1 MTRLTTEKFR
11 TPGIIFDGDT
21 GEQYDLTNI
30 LLVNKKGDVL
40 VLPRKFHKTKMDG
53 RFIIGRPNK
62 RGYYQIGIYDEN
74 GIKRFPYI
82 HRLVA
87 SAWLKREPYQT
98 DVMHKDDNPTN
109 NHVDNIEWCSPKE
122 NIQDMI
128 SKGRDNFFGNR
139 LNTTKACS
147 DETMLEIY
155 RHGPNGLNWKRR
167 HVIAKFAPLG
177 ISNSVVTTFRDGTSK
192 RLQRY
197 LRNNL
202 VK

>member
-1 MTRLTTEKFR
+1 MTRLTTELFR
-11 TPGIIFDGDT
+11 TPGIVFDGDT

-30 LLVNKKGDVL
+30 LLVNKKGDVF
-40 VLPRKFHKTKMDG
+40 VLPRQFDTKEMYG
-53 RFIIGRPNK
+53 RFVIGRPNK

-74 GIKRFPYI
+74 GQKRYPYI

-87 SAWLKREPYQT
+87 SAWLDRESYQT
-98 DVMHKDDNPTN
+98 DVMHKDDNPAN
-109 NHVDNIEWCSPKE
+109 NYVDNIEWCSPKE

-128 SKGRDNFFGNR
+128 SKNRDNFYGN
-139 LNTTKACS
+139 KKGKKVCS
-147 DETMLEIY
+147 DETMLDIY

-167 HVIAKFAPLG
+167 HVIAKFASLG
-177 ISNSVVTTFRDGTSK
+177 ISDSVLTTFRDGTST
-192 RLQRY
+192 RLKRY